1 MSDEA
6 TRAAAAVG
14 DAGAPAS
21 APTPPL
27 RLPRGELACAPTPAV
42 MGIANLTPDSFADG
56 GAVYPDGHPEAGLA
70 LARGLLAEGAA
81 VIDVGGESTR
91 PGATPVPTEEEIW
104 RVVPVVERLAAD
116 GAVVSVDTTKPEVA
130 RAAIAVGAQIVNDI
144 GGGEPDL
151 LEVVAETGCAYVLMH
166 SRGTPATMRELT
178 DYDDVVAEVTAFL
191 AEGLE
196 RCAAAGIDLER
207 VAVDPGIGFAKTA
220 GQSVALLRAVPG
232 LRGLGRPVLVG
243 ASRKSF
249 LAALLDGAPVGERL
263 EGSLAV
269 AAVAAADGAGILR
282 VHDVAATVRAARVG
296 AALGPRR

>member
-1 MSDEA
+1 MRDKV
-6 TRAAAAVG
+6 TRAEEA
-14 DAGAPAS
+14 D

-27 RLPRGELACAPTPAV
+27 RLPHGQLACAPEPAV
-42 MGIANLTPDSFADG
+42 MGIVNLTPDSFADG
-56 GAVYPDGHPEAGLA
+56 GTLYPEGHPEAGLA
-70 LARGLLAEGAA
+70 YAAGLLAEGAA
-81 VIDVGGESTR
+81 VVDVGGESTR
-91 PGATPVPTEEEIW
+91 PGAIPVPAEEEAR
-104 RVVPVVERLAAD
+104 RVVPVVSGLAAE
-116 GAVVSVDTTKPEVA
+116 GAIASVDTTKPEVA
-130 RAAIAVGAQIVNDI
+130 RAAVAAGAQIVNDV
-144 GGGEPDL
+144 GGGEPGL

-166 SRGTPATMRELT
+166 SRGTPATMRDLT

-196 RCAAAGIDLER
+196 RCVAAGIDLDR

-220 GQSVALLRAVPG
+220 DQSVALLRAVPR

-249 LAALLDGAPVGERL
+249 LASLLDGAPVSDRL

-282 VHDVAATVRAARVG
+282 VHDVAATVRAVRVG

>member
-6 TRAAAAVG
+6 TVAGGTG
-14 DAGAPAS
+14 DPH

-27 RLPRGELACAPTPAV
+27 RLPSGELACAPVPAI

-56 GAVYPDGHPEAGLA
+56 GVAYPEGHPAAGLA

-91 PGATPVPTEEEIW
+91 PGATPVPTAEEIR
-104 RVVPVVERLAAD
+104 RVVPVVEGLAAD

-130 RAAIAVGAQIVNDI
+130 RAAVAAGAQIVNDVA
-144 GGGEPDL
+144 GGEPDL
-151 LEVVAETGCAYVLMH
+151 LEVVAETGAAYVLMH
-166 SRGTPATMRELT
+166 SRGTPATMRGLT

-191 AEGLE
+191 AEGLA

-220 GQSVALLRAVPG
+220 EQSVALLRAVPG
-232 LRGLGRPVLVG
+232 LRGLARPVLIG

-249 LAALLDGAPVGERL
+249 LAALLDGAPVTERL

-269 AAVAAADGAGILR
+269 AAVAAAQGAGILR